1 MNDQE
6 FRAVLDWFMC
16 SDPWPVERDDDSHEI
31 VTNWLNNEA
40 QVRGYDSWVVAFHK
54 FNPAARPTGG
64 AA

>member
-6 FRAVLDWFMC
+6 FRAILDWFMC
-16 SDPWPVERDDDSHEI
+16 SDPWPVPPGDENHEI

-40 QVRGYDSWVVAFHK
+40 QVRGYDSWVVAYHEFK
-54 FNPAARPTGG
+54 PAGG